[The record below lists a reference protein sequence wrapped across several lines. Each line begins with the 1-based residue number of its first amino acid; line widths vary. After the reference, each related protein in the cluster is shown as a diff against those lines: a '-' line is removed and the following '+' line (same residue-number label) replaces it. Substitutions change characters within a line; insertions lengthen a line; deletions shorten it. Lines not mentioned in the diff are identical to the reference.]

1 MWLASETHA
10 ARLRVNDAEIQH
22 ETSLTSLD
30 AAVQPE
36 ASETNTAILH
46 MNDAAI
52 QDQISNCGQE
62 GIAQITQRL
71 NVSLAKQKGYNIS
84 ENLFSLR
91 IANNLLVPPLLSLKP
106 RAAGLT
112 PSLQL

>member
-1 MWLASETHA
+1 M
-10 ARLRVNDAEIQH
+10 NDAERQH
-22 ETSLTSLD
+22 EARLTSID

-36 ASETNTAILH
+36 ASGTHAAILR

-52 QDQISNCGQE
+52 EDQVSNCGQE
-62 GIAQITQRL
+62 RIDQNMQRL
-71 NVSLAKQKGYNIS
+71 NVSLAKQKDSNMK
-84 ENLFSLR
+84 ENLFTLR
-91 IANNLLVPPLLSLKP
+91 IANNLLLHPLLSLKP